1 MEKEFNL
8 SMEIVTTDFKTSTDA
23 EDETKALN
31 SDNSISKA
39 ALISYLIS

>member
-1 MEKEFNL
+1 MEKEYNL
-8 SMEIVTTDFKTSTDA
+8 SMEVATDRKTTKDT
-23 EDETKALN
+23 EDETKAVN

>member
-8 SMEIVTTDFKTSTDA
+8 SMEIVSDLKTTTDA
-23 EDETKALN
+23 EDESQAVN

>member
-1 MEKEFNL
+1 MEKEYNL
-8 SMEIVTTDFKTSTDA
+8 SMEIVTDFKTTKDA
-23 EDETKALN
+23 EDEAKALN